1 MWPSGEQAERGHRLG
16 ELVVSQEHTSGPAQ
30 GVPSELGLP
39 EKKREALLSAAP
51 RGTLARRRAFW
62 ESSDMEDERLVPV
75 SPRHA
80 VLLSREYL
88 TFIDTPPQRDYVV
101 RTVAKRQVGTMMLMT
116 GDLVI
121 ASADTRKT
129 FPLATQYPLHFRK
142 SYFPGQM
149 HGDTKDEFDN
159 HARASTMIHIP
170 PPIGHTP
177 NTFRSCLLPGHPYSR
192 LSPFFGT
199 DPQTANI
206 AEAEKLSLASA
217 AGLWRL
223 CEEAFAKLVAL
234 QEGGLAHGD
243 AELHNFIVCPT
254 PLELILIDFEG
265 SVDKATQTEEAWLK
279 RCALDLEPLLREALY
294 LQCALGRQ
302 HGKLADLSVA
312 RMSQLLKHPEQ
323 FERAIELRQSVSG

>member
-1 MWPSGEQAERGHRLG
+1 
-16 ELVVSQEHTSGPAQ
+16 
-30 GVPSELGLP
+30 
-39 EKKREALLSAAP
+39 
-51 RGTLARRRAFW
+51 
-62 ESSDMEDERLVPV
+62 MEDERLVPV

-101 RTVAKRQVGTMMLMT
+101 RTVAKRQVGTMMLMS

-121 ASADTRKT
+121 ASAETRKT
-129 FPLATQYPLHFRK
+129 FELAATYPFHFRK

-149 HGDTKDEFDN
+149 HGETKDEFAN
-159 HARASTMIHIP
+159 HARASTMIDIP

-192 LSPFFGT
+192 LSPFFGV

-206 AEAEKLSLASA
+206 GEAEKLSLPTA

-223 CEEAFAKLVAL
+223 CEEAFDKLTSL
-234 QEGGLAHGD
+234 QAGGLAHGD
-243 AELHNFIVCPT
+243 AELHNFIVCST
-254 PLELILIDFEG
+254 PLELVLIDFEG
-265 SVDKATQTEEAWLK
+265 SVERETQTDEAWRN

-302 HGKLADLSVA
+302 QGKLADLSFE
-312 RMSQLLKHPEQ
+312 RMSQLLKQPEQ
-323 FERAIELRQSVSG
+323 FQRAIALRQSAFG

>member
-1 MWPSGEQAERGHRLG
+1 
-16 ELVVSQEHTSGPAQ
+16 
-30 GVPSELGLP
+30 
-39 EKKREALLSAAP
+39 
-51 RGTLARRRAFW
+51 
-62 ESSDMEDERLVPV
+62 MEDERLVPV
-75 SPRHA
+75 SPRHT

-101 RTVAKRQVGTMMLMT
+101 RTVAKRQVGAMMLMS

-129 FPLATQYPLHFRK
+129 FPLAAEYPLHFRK

-149 HGDTKDEFDN
+149 HGDTKDEFEN
-159 HARASTMIHIP
+159 HARASQLIDIP

-177 NTFRSCLLPGHPYSR
+177 NTFRSCLLPGHPYNR
-192 LSPFFGT
+192 LSPFGAE
-199 DPQTANI
+199 PQTANI
-206 AEAEKLSLASA
+206 ALAEKLSLPAA

-223 CEEAFAKLVAL
+223 CEDALSKHLAL
-234 QEGGLAHGD
+234 QAGGLAHGD

-254 PLELILIDFEG
+254 PLELVLIDFEG
-265 SVDKATQTEEAWLK
+265 SVDQKTQTEEAWQK

-302 HGKLADLSVA
+302 IGELAELSLA
-312 RMSQLLKHPEQ
+312 RMATLLEYPEQ
-323 FERAIELRQSVSG
+323 FARAIELRASVSG